1 MAKTYQKKNTKKTKI
16 ILSPHNAEKIIEAEF
31 MDSKGGKHG
40 FNAIFKPHLPNKGD
54 MKLDYNVE
62 KEGK

>member
-31 MDSKGGKHG
+31 IDSKGGKHSR
-40 FNAIFKPHLPNKGD
+40 
-54 MKLDYNVE
+54 YEQTENVE
-62 KEGK
+62 SRYGLGLGNADCFQPR